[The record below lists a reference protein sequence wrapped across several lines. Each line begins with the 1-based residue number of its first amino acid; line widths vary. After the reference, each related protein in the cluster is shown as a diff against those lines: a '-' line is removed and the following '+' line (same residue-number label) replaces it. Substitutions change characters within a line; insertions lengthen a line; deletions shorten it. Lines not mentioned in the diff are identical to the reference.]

1 MNSFS
6 LLLFRMFVQRPVSLP
21 QSYLVWP
28 FSIVIMKSFICIVVR
43 PSGQQLFN
51 YHNCT
56 AISPGATG
64 TSRLHRKTAV
74 ARRKEDKFHFCS
86 GNCGLLPDVKC
97 MHFPIMCRSVE
108 SQLSFLLLDVL
119 CVDKVINLIQFT
131 AWLKRILHDPLGY
144 YSLRTIQIRSHR
156 IECNGEHKTLVTI
169 QRCPKFSNE

>member
-108 SQLSFLLLDVL
+108 SQLSFFCLTCCAWIKSLIWYSSLLDWKGFYMTLSVTTRWEQSKYARTESN
-119 CVDKVINLIQFT
+119 VTESI
-131 AWLKRILHDPLGY
+131 KRW
-144 YSLRTIQIRSHR
+144 
-156 IECNGEHKTLVTI
+156 
-169 QRCPKFSNE
+169 